1 MAWYRDS
8 NRLAEGRV
16 QTEYTSGLDGRTAV
30 SFDPISRSD
39 GGVYRVVIEN
49 SDRII
54 PQLQRTVETSFN
66 VSVIGESTSDADV
79 LMNALESEK

>member
-8 NRLAEGRV
+8 SRLAEGRV
-16 QTEYTSGLDGRTAV
+16 QTEYTSRLDGRTAV

-39 GGVYRVVIEN
+39 SGVYRVVIEN
-49 SDRII
+49 SDLII

-66 VSVIGESTSDADV
+66 VSVIGESTSDVDV
-79 LMNALESEK
+79 FMNGEK